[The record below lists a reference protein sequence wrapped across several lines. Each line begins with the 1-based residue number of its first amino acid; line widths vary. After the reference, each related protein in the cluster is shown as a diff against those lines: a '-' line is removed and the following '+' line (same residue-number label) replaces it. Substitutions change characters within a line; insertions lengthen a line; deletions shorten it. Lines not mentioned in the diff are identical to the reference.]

1 MYFKLG
7 STHNYILNFDFVK
20 IKIIL
25 FIYFIVILIKHIFF
39 KIYFFKI
46 TSIYIYIYMV
56 DSVVMIAFQLI
67 FYTDMHFIDV
77 FLFFKNYF

>member
-46 TSIYIYIYMV
+46 TSIYIYIYILQ
-56 DSVVMIAFQLI
+56 SL
-67 FYTDMHFIDV
+67 
-77 FLFFKNYF
+77 LN

>member
-39 KIYFFKI
+39 KIYFLKI
-46 TSIYIYIYMV
+46 TSIYIYYSTIKIM
-56 DSVVMIAFQLI
+56 S
-67 FYTDMHFIDV
+67 FISCDDK
-77 FLFFKNYF
+77 FKKITQHIS